1 VDIKKFVNREVRDSR
16 KAFHGGDVWS
26 VFAGDRVRK
35 VLDFSSNVNPFG
47 PSKKALKAIR
57 DSLWKISYYPDT
69 ELDELRQVLGEYLG
83 VSGGNLIV
91 GNGSTEII
99 KIFCDLFIKKG
110 DEVIVPEPTFSE
122 YEMLCRMRGAK
133 LKFVY
138 ASSDRDFEPPYAGI
152 VDRINGR
159 TRAVFLCSP
168 NNPTGKVIEGD
179 MLEEIAATA
188 EKYGCFVFLDEA
200 YIEFTDRSGMSKK
213 AAESDNLLVLRSM
226 TKFFSLPGLRVGY
239 AVACKDLIEI
249 LEKGRI
255 PWNVNVLAQA
265 AAIASLKDSDFI
277 RKSRS
282 RVRRERDFLRRGIEK
297 LGIRV
302 FDSEANFLL
311 LDLHDLKVKAR
322 DLRSQLIRENIL
334 IRDCSSFRGLDEY
347 FARISCRKRSENKIL
362 LARLKEILEA
372 EVGAG

>member
-1 VDIKKFVNREVRDSR
+1 MDIKKFVSREVRDAK

-26 VFAGDRVRK
+26 VFAGDRVRR

-47 PSKKALKAIR
+47 PSRKALKAIR

-69 ELDELRQVLGEYLG
+69 DLDELKQVLGEYLD
-83 VSGGNLIV
+83 VSAGNLIV

-99 KIFCDLFIKKG
+99 KIFCDLFIRKG

-122 YEMLCRMRGAK
+122 YETLCSMRGAR
-133 LKFVY
+133 LRFVY
-138 ASSDRDFEPPYAGI
+138 SSRDFELPCADIVGGI
-152 VDRINGR
+152 NEK

-168 NNPTGKVIEGD
+168 NNPTGKVIEED
-179 MLEEIAATA
+179 MLEEIVATA
-188 EKYGCFVFLDEA
+188 GEYGCFVFLDEA

-213 AAESDNLLVLRSM
+213 AAESDNLIVLRSM

-239 AVACKDLIEI
+239 AVACKDLIDI

-265 AAIASLKDSDFI
+265 AAIASLRDSDFI
-277 RKSRS
+277 QKSKS
-282 RVRRERDFLRRGIEK
+282 RVRRERSFLRRGVEK

-302 FDSEANFLL
+302 FASEANFLL
-311 LDLHDLKVKAR
+311 LDLHDLKVKASE
-322 DLRSQLIRENIL
+322 LRSKLIRKNIL
-334 IRDCSSFRGLDEY
+334 IRDCSSFRGLDDY
-347 FARISCRKRSENKIL
+347 FARISCRKRDENKIL

-372 EVGAG
+372 KVGAG